1 MVDKNIKIL
10 LVEDSDVQK
19 ELAIY
24 RFESLDF
31 NNVTGISNGLEAISY
46 LEAGPVDVDLIISD
60 WDMPEMNGID
70 LLRVVRETP
79 DFQKTPFFLMTIHDD
94 DNKISIAKKEG
105 VTEFLCKPVTNET
118 LLETIKK
125 VFS

>member
-19 ELAIY
+19 ELAIS

-31 NNVTGISNGLEAISY
+31 NNVTGVSNGLEAISY

-105 VTEFLCKPVTNET
+105 ETEFLCNPVTNET

>member
-1 MVDKNIKIL
+1 MDKNIKIL

-24 RFESLDF
+24 RFESLGF
-31 NNVTGISNGLEAISY
+31 NNVTGVSNGLEAISY
-46 LEAGPVDVDLIISD
+46 LEAGRVDVDLIISD

-79 DFQKTPFFLMTIHDD
+79 DFQKTSFFLMTIHDD

-118 LLETIKK
+118 LLEAIKK